1 MSDPIVIFRGT
12 SGLNTVADPLRIFN
26 KDGISDLQVAIN
38 IDIDQSLRPSRR
50 SGVTKIQS
58 GSYHSLFCDEK
69 NCFVIKEDSLYKV
82 SADNSLLG
90 IRSDL
95 TLNAQMDFAQFGEY
109 TYYTNSYEIGYIFN
123 DVSYPWVKGNYIGPT
138 TTKIFSGPVIGNH
151 LSVFNGR
158 MLIAYENALY
168 WSELYNFGLYNLSES
183 FVQFDTKII
192 MIKSVDSGCFIST
205 EKEVYFLKGKNPAFW
220 EPKKVTNF
228 PALEWSVATSYV
240 DGYDIGLQPGLCCV
254 WASPEGVIIGISDGT
269 VLNLNKDKVIYPES
283 AKSGF
288 SCLMGYSFIHGMQ

>member
-58 GSYHSLFCDEK
+58 GAYHSLFCDEK

-95 TLNAQMDFAQFGEY
+95 TLNAKMDFAQFGEY
-109 TYYTNSYEIGYIFN
+109 TYYTNNYEIGYIFN
-123 DVSYPWVKGNYIGPT
+123 DVSYP
-138 TTKIFSGPVIGNH
+138 
-151 LSVFNGR
+151 
-158 MLIAYENALY
+158 
-168 WSELYNFGLYNLSES
+168 
-183 FVQFDTKII
+183 
-192 MIKSVDSGCFIST
+192 
-205 EKEVYFLKGKNPAFW
+205 
-220 EPKKVTNF
+220 
-228 PALEWSVATSYV
+228 
-240 DGYDIGLQPGLCCV
+240 
-254 WASPEGVIIGISDGT
+254 
-269 VLNLNKDKVIYPES
+269 
-283 AKSGF
+283 
-288 SCLMGYSFIHGMQ
+288 